1 MTEQDEPNLVTSGK
15 SQRIVVDG
23 YAFLINIHRLETDET
38 WSLEVVDYQNDSHV
52 WDNQFQ
58 TDTEARDAAL
68 AALKS
73 EGAIAFM
80 RGNNVVQ
87 FRRP

>member
-1 MTEQDEPNLVTSGK
+1 MLGQLRPSRL
-15 SQRIVVDG
+15 
-23 YAFLINIHRLETDET
+23 NIHRLETDET
-38 WSLEVVDYQNDSHV
+38 WNLEVVDYQDASHV
-52 WDNQFQ
+52 WDDQFRS
-58 TDTEARDAAL
+58 DSEARDAAL

-87 FRRP
+87 FPRS

>member
-1 MTEQDEPNLVTSGK
+1 MNDQDEPNLVTSGK
-15 SQRIVVDG
+15 SQRVVVDG
-23 YAFLINIHRLETDET
+23 YAFFINIHRLETDET
-38 WSLEVVDYQNDSHV
+38 WNLEVVDYQDASHV
-52 WDNQFQ
+52 WDDQFRS
-58 TDTEARDAAL
+58 DSEARDAAL

-87 FRRP
+87 FPRP

>member
-1 MTEQDEPNLVTSGK
+1 M
-15 SQRIVVDG
+15 VDG
-23 YAFLINIHRLETDET
+23 YAFMINIHRLETDET

-58 TDTEARDAAL
+58 TDSEARDAAL

>member
-1 MTEQDEPNLVTSGK
+1 
-15 SQRIVVDG
+15 
-23 YAFLINIHRLETDET
+23 
-38 WSLEVVDYQNDSHV
+38 
-52 WDNQFQ
+52 
-58 TDTEARDAAL
+58 L

-87 FRRP
+87 FPRP